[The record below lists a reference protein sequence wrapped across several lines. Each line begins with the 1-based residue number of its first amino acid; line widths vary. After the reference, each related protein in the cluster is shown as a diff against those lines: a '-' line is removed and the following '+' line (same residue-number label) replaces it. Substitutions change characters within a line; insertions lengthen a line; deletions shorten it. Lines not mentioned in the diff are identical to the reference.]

1 MKVKNI
7 AQQLLEMGF
16 KTGDRINIQGWEG
29 NPHRLDLEYNR
40 LLSNRLCEYSIESL
54 RDKEF
59 EKILPT
65 KEELIEELKKRSKKI
80 EDDEECFYICWIYGR
95 VGYSERG
102 TSRYINELYFD
113 EHTAAQVCD
122 ELNADKEKI
131 KILFELEN
139 C

>member
-16 KTGDRINIQGWEG
+16 KTGDKINIEDSLHNPYVLNFERYDLINREG
-29 NPHRLDLEYNR
+29 DY
-40 LLSNRLCEYSIESL
+40 YSI
-54 RDKEF
+54 RDLLGKEF
-59 EKILPT
+59 EKYQLT
-65 KEELIEELKKRSKKI
+65 KEELLEELKKRSKKF
-80 EDDEECFYICWIYGR
+80 EDDEECFYIYWLNGR
-95 VGYSERG
+95 ANYSERG
-102 TSRYINELYFD
+102 SSRYINELYFD